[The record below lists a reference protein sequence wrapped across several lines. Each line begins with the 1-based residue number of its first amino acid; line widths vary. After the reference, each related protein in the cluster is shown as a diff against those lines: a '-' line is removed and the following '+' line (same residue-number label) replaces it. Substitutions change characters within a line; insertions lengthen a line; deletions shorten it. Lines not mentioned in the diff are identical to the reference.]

1 MTMAS
6 KFTCVCGNQVRA
18 NLYEGHG
25 LRLLVEEECTD
36 LSPHELSQ
44 PCEEFVD
51 KLVREAEVVAKCQ
64 SCGTLALIGNGHEVE
79 FYAPVSR

>member
-1 MTMAS
+1 MAS
-6 KFTCVCGNQVRA
+6 KLICVCGNQVRT

-25 LRLLVEEECTD
+25 LRLLFAEERTD
-36 LSPHELSQ
+36 LSQHELSQ

-51 KLVREAEVVAKCQ
+51 KLVHEAEVVAKCQ
-64 SCGTLALIGNGHEVE
+64 NCGTLALVSNDYKVE